1 MSVFSKLWA
10 AIRKII
16 SKIFAFVKK
25 IFEKLWPLL
34 LALAVIWFAPAITG
48 WLASAGAP
56 TWLSG
61 AFSFIGTT
69 FTPYLS
75 SAASWLMSGAGSLF
89 SGASEVWSSLAMGTK
104 ASVILG
110 AATLLAPEEMADLA
124 AEVGTVI
131 GDTIGTVGGSLVGGF
146 AGSPFGM
153 VLIGAT
159 IWFLLSR
166 SRDEDGQPQGVTDA
180 SQA

>member
-1 MSVFSKLWA
+1 MSIFSKLWA

-16 SKIFAFVKK
+16 SKIFTFVKK
-25 IFEKLWPLL
+25 ILEKLWPLL
-34 LALAVIWFAPAITG
+34 LALAVIWFAPAIAG
-48 WLASAGAP
+48 WLTTAGAP

-69 FTPYLS
+69 VTPYLT

-89 SGASEVWSSLAMGTK
+89 SGAAGVWSSLSMGTK

-124 AEVGTVI
+124 GEVGTVI
-131 GDTIGTVGGSLVGGF
+131 GDTIGDVGGAIAGGF
-146 AGSPFGM
+146 ASSPFGM
-153 VLIGAT
+153 IAIGLT

-166 SRDEDGQPQGVTDA
+166 DKDESSQGGGNA
-180 SQA
+180 G